1 MAAAIPPKVSRI
13 VDMFVSFAAA
23 VVIWGALQK
32 LLHTPSADFFL
43 KLGLGTEALVF
54 SVYGFLYLY
63 YPAIADSS
71 LKQLNGD
78 TPGNPALKSME
89 KMLEEADIT
98 PTNLGKLS
106 AGFQKLG
113 TTVEKMG
120 EISDVVKATGDYTQK
135 TKEAAQALDAVKSA
149 YSNAASSATSLNNAS
164 DGASAGA
171 KVFHEQI
178 QVLTKNLS
186 SLNTIY
192 ELELQESNQ
201 HLKALNQFYGKLNE
215 ASATMN
221 TTADDAV
228 KAKDQIVALANN
240 LGKLNQIYGNMIS
253 AMQGG
258 RA

>member
-1 MAAAIPPKVSRI
+1 MAAAIPPKVSRV
-13 VDMFVSFAAA
+13 VDIFVSIAAA

-32 LLHTPSADFFL
+32 LLHTSTADFFL
-43 KLGLGTEALVF
+43 KVGLGTEAAVF
-54 SVYGFLYLY
+54 LVYGILYLI
-63 YPAIADSS
+63 YPAVDDHQVKIAGA
-71 LKQLNGD
+71 Q
-78 TPGNPALKSME
+78 PQMGNPALKSME

-98 PTNLGKLS
+98 PANLGKLS

-135 TKEAAQALDAVKSA
+135 TNEAAKALDAVKIA
-149 YSNAASSATSLNNAS
+149 YSNVANSATSFTNAS
-164 DGASAGA
+164 EGA

-192 ELELQESNQ
+192 ELELQESNN

-215 ASATMN
+215 ASNAMN
-221 TTADDAV
+221 TTASDAIR
-228 KAKDQIVALANN
+228 AKDQISALANN